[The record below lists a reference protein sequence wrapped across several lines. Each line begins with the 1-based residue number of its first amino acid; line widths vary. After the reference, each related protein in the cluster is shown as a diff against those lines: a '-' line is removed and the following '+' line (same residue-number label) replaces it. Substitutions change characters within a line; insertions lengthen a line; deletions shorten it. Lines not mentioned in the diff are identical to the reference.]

1 MTSRIIKRRNGFS
14 DKLMDK
20 ASHVASHQLNKTVDY
35 LVPDLEQSS
44 NEELQEKLKRKAIKL
59 GLVANEVIKDPEVQ
73 QIILESGDAFA
84 QLTKELVDA
93 VQEPVIEIAD
103 KTLDTASQ
111 IILTSGKTAGK
122 TGVDLVMSVLGEVPV
137 VGGIVDLLV
146 SAGVA
151 FNGIAKNV
159 EIGTKNLFEIIEI
172 GNELTGKALVPVK
185 EGVDDYKD
193 ISDRAKQVY
202 DRLHG
207 KINNLEDVYS
217 GNGIRIQQ
225 PQEETLEQTANER
238 LVQYEPP
245 KRERVD
251 TRLDQP
257 QAPALTQQPKQA
269 DRVEQA
275 PALAQQPKQ
284 APALAQQPKQAP
296 ALAQQ
301 PKQAPALAQQ
311 PKQAPALA
319 QQPKQAPALAQQPKQ
334 APALAQQPKQAD
346 RVEQL
351 PALAQQPK
359 QADRVE
365 QAPALAQQPKPKPV
379 IPTPPKGPV
388 PNLRPKPTV
397 LPKPKPVIPPP
408 PKGPV
413 PNLRPKPTVLPKPKP
428 VIPTPPKGPV
438 PNLRP
443 KPTVLPKPKPVI
455 PPPPKRPVPQPKQI
469 QRSSSRPITKSKKN
483 AKKKKGKSRR
493 KPRRR

>member
-207 KINNLEDVYS
+207 KINSLEDVYA

-251 TRLDQP
+251 TRLDQ
-257 QAPALTQQPKQA
+257 APALAQQPKQA
-269 DRVEQA
+269 ASTLAQQPKQVERVEQT

-284 APALAQQPKQAP
+284 APA
-296 ALAQQ
+296 
-301 PKQAPALAQQ
+301 
-311 PKQAPALA
+311 
-319 QQPKQAPALAQQPKQ
+319 
-334 APALAQQPKQAD
+334 
-346 RVEQL
+346 
-351 PALAQQPK
+351 
-359 QADRVE
+359 
-365 QAPALAQQPKPKPV
+365 PV
-379 IPTPPKGPV
+379 IPPPPKGPV
-388 PNLRPKPTV
+388 PNLR
-397 LPKPKPVIPPP
+397 PKPVIPPP

-413 PNLRPKPTVLPKPKP
+413 PNLRPK
-428 VIPTPPKGPV
+428 
-438 PNLRP
+438 
-443 KPTVLPKPKPVI
+443 
-455 PPPPKRPVPQPKQI
+455 QI
-469 QRSSSRPITKSKKN
+469 QRPSSRPITKSKKN

>member
-207 KINNLEDVYS
+207 KINSLEDVYS

-251 TRLDQP
+251 TRLDQ
-257 QAPALTQQPKQA
+257 APALAQQPKQSPALAQQPKQA
-269 DRVEQA
+269 ERVEQA

-284 APALAQQPKQAP
+284 AASTLAQQPKQVERVEQTPALAQQPKQAP
-296 ALAQQ
+296 A
-301 PKQAPALAQQ
+301 
-311 PKQAPALA
+311 
-319 QQPKQAPALAQQPKQ
+319 
-334 APALAQQPKQAD
+334 
-346 RVEQL
+346 
-351 PALAQQPK
+351 
-359 QADRVE
+359 
-365 QAPALAQQPKPKPV
+365 PV
-379 IPTPPKGPV
+379 IPPPPKGPV
-388 PNLRPKPTV
+388 PNLRPKPA
-397 LPKPKPVIPPP
+397 LAQQPKQAPAPVIPPPPKGPVPNLRPKPVIPPP

-413 PNLRPKPTVLPKPKP
+413 PNLRPK
-428 VIPTPPKGPV
+428 
-438 PNLRP
+438 
-443 KPTVLPKPKPVI
+443 
-455 PPPPKRPVPQPKQI
+455 QI
-469 QRSSSRPITKSKKN
+469 QRPSSRPITKSKKN

>member
-251 TRLDQP
+251 TRLDQ
-257 QAPALTQQPKQA
+257 APALAQQPKQA
-269 DRVEQA
+269 ERVEQA

-284 APALAQQPKQAP
+284 APALAQQPKQAERVEQSP

-301 PKQAPALAQQ
+301 PKQAERVEQAPALAQQPKQAAPALAQQPKQAAPALAQQ
-311 PKQAPALA
+311 PKQAPA
-319 QQPKQAPALAQQPKQ
+319 
-334 APALAQQPKQAD
+334 
-346 RVEQL
+346 
-351 PALAQQPK
+351 
-359 QADRVE
+359 
-365 QAPALAQQPKPKPV
+365 
-379 IPTPPKGPV
+379 
-388 PNLRPKPTV
+388 
-397 LPKPKPVIPPP
+397 PVIPPP

-413 PNLRPKPTVLPKPKP
+413 PNLRPK
-428 VIPTPPKGPV
+428 
-438 PNLRP
+438 
-443 KPTVLPKPKPVI
+443 
-455 PPPPKRPVPQPKQI
+455 QI
-469 QRSSSRPITKSKKN
+469 QRPSSRPITKSKKN